1 MKKNR
6 VLIVE
11 DDREMC
17 DELAE
22 ILSMEGYSVDKAY
35 EGKEGKRLV
44 DSFDYAVVL
53 LDLRLPGFNGS
64 ELLRHVKGNCASR
77 VLVITG
83 KPLKSELREYL
94 RPKEEEDFAALEL
107 ADGIAE
113 KPFEVEAVIESVRKL
128 SLRTTPKRAPRTSD

>member
-1 MKKNR
+1 MKKNS

-22 ILSMEGYSVDKAY
+22 ILSTEGYSVDRAY
-35 EGKEGKRLV
+35 EGDEGRRLV
-44 DSFDYAVVL
+44 DKFDYAVVL
-53 LDLRLPGFNGS
+53 LDLKLPGFNGS
-64 ELLRHVKGNCASR
+64 ELLRYVKKNCDSS

-83 KPLKSELREYL
+83 KPLKSELRDYL
-94 RPKEEEDFAALEL
+94 RPKEEVDLEAIEL

-113 KPFEVEAVIESVRKL
+113 KPFNIEAVIESVRNL
-128 SLRTTPKRAPRTSD
+128 SINTTPGRAPRTLD